1 MGQHLS
7 REVKQARAL
16 GIEILLVHENDPAHG
31 ACAFDKLFQTTPEE
45 LVSEGLYH
53 KVAVACHPGPHR
65 AVSLALLAKEVGGVK
80 KRSKVAAA
88 IQSTR
93 SAASSVGSGRFTYRR
108 SSKQRSLSNFF
119 AARSRSTTVASTELP
134 TSSV

>member
-31 ACAFDKLFQTTPEE
+31 GCAFDKLFQTTPEE

-65 AVSLALLAKEVGGVK
+65 AVSLALVAKE
-80 KRSKVAAA
+80 
-88 IQSTR
+88 
-93 SAASSVGSGRFTYRR
+93 
-108 SSKQRSLSNFF
+108 
-119 AARSRSTTVASTELP
+119 
-134 TSSV
+134 